1 MRQDP
6 RVSSLSFFLCLPP
19 IDLPLGPSRFIV
31 FDYAKRYKEADG
43 TPLPFR
49 LVDQSLTD
57 LPTIYSTAEL
67 ASFVNSGQLKIREHR
82 LTGIENC
89 VEGLL
94 GLFEGVNTGK
104 IVIKI
109 GSGETK
115 L

>member
-1 MRQDP
+1 M
-6 RVSSLSFFLCLPP
+6 VCSSLSPFVYSLL
-19 IDLPLGPSRFIV
+19 
-31 FDYAKRYKEADG
+31 
-43 TPLPFR
+43 TPT
-49 LVDQSLTD
+49 VQ
-57 LPTIYSTAEL
+57 STAEL

-82 LTGIENC
+82 LIGIENC

-104 IVIKI
+104 IVVKI